1 MSPKRQGGAA
11 GRCAKQE
18 QFRLDIM
25 WNAPAA
31 GSMQFINVSLGT
43 HLSAP
48 RGLSAFTI
56 EPATWK
62 HQQPDGTTRQPGK
75 RACQPS
81 STVSGFFCG

>member
-1 MSPKRQGGAA
+1 
-11 GRCAKQE
+11 
-18 QFRLDIM
+18 M

-62 HQQPDGTTRQPGK
+62 HQQPDGTTRLVGTTWYSHGLRPEPYW
-75 RACQPS
+75 RLWSDLMVHAIPRR
-81 STVSGFFCG
+81 VLDHIRREAER